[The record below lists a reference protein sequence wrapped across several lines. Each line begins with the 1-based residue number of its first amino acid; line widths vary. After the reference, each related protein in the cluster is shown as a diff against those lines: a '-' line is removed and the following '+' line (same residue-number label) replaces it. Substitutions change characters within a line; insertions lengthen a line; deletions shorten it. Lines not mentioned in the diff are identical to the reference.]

1 MCKVDVSEK
10 NIWASA
16 EYAHNYY
23 IEGKEKAFYLAPDRI
38 NDAEGGLCT
47 GVNTNMNAD
56 VKEGVN

>member
-38 NDAEGGLCT
+38 NDAEVGLNT
-47 GVNTNMNAD
+47 GVDA
-56 VKEGVN
+56 GVH